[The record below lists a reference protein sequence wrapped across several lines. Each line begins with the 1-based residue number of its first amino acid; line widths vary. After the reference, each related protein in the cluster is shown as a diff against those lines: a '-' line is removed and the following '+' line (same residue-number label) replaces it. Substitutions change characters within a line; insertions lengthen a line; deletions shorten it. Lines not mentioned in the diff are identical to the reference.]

1 MCFTISA
8 DARRFVA
15 SRLSRRPPAE
25 GMNRPL
31 SKEDAMSHYP
41 SSPAGPERPGLGR
54 VVISIVGALV
64 VLVAVGVAV
73 VQIGSNGGDQAPSS
87 ITRQSTSSP
96 RNALASDGMNS
107 GIDGRAPGHRSDA
120 SFDSSGASAANGP
133 NGGADSAQPSPV
145 LEIPPEPMSYSEAER
160 L

>member
-1 MCFTISA
+1 
-8 DARRFVA
+8 
-15 SRLSRRPPAE
+15 
-25 GMNRPL
+25 
-31 SKEDAMSHYP
+31 AMSHYP

-107 GIDGRAPGHRSDA
+107 GIDGRAPGHRSDS

-133 NGGADSAQPSPV
+133 NGGTDSAQPSPV

-160 L
+160 LYHMRDYAGAAVGFASYAER